1 MSALPT
7 ASPAAR
13 PADFTVIDTW
23 IFDLDNTLY
32 PASCNLFDQIHR
44 RMGEFISELLS
55 VDLDEAKRLQKLY
68 FREHGTTLRGLMN
81 VHDIDPTVFL
91 DHVHRIDLSPVL
103 PDAALVAALAALP
116 GRKLVFTNGTVRHA
130 ENILSHLG
138 IAALFSGIFDIAACG
153 YVPKPDPAGYAE
165 LVRRHAIDPRRAAMI
180 EDMAK
185 NLAPA
190 AALGM
195 TTVWLRGTIDWAR
208 EGAEA
213 DYVHHVAEALT
224 PFLAELVAVRCG
236 SRPRLTLLGGCP
248 MFPAFPPDRAQNPHE
263 QRPA

>member
-1 MSALPT
+1 MSAT
-7 ASPAAR
+7 QPAMR
-13 PADFTVIDTW
+13 KADFAAIDSW

-44 RMGEFISELLS
+44 RMGEFISGLLE
-55 VDLDEAKRLQKLY
+55 VEIEEAKRLQKLY
-68 FREHGTTLRGLMN
+68 FREHGTTLRGLMKI
-81 VHDIDPTVFL
+81 HKIDPRDFL
-91 DHVHRIDLSPVL
+91 DHVHQIDLAAIPQ
-103 PDAALVAALAALP
+103 DAALGAALAALP

-138 IAALFSGIFDIAACG
+138 IESHFAGLFDIEACD
-153 YVPKPDPAGYAE
+153 YVPKPDPAGYDA
-165 LVRRHAIDPRRAAMI
+165 LVRRFGVVPARAAMI
-180 EDMAK
+180 EDMAR

-213 DYVHHVAEALT
+213 AYVHHIADSLA
-224 PFLAELVAVRCG
+224 PFLVEIVANHPEA
-236 SRPRLTLLGGCP
+236 RPIAIDTPEGR
-248 MFPAFPPDRAQNPHE
+248 PHLAGLSE
-263 QRPA
+263 RPSEKTP

>member
-1 MSALPT
+1 MKAVQPVIGTRRAPDL
-7 ASPAAR
+7 AA
-13 PADFTVIDTW
+13 IDTW

-32 PASCNLFDQIHR
+32 PASCKIFDQIHV
-44 RMGEFISELLS
+44 RMGEFIANLLA
-55 VDLDEAKRLQKLY
+55 VDLDEARRLQKIY

-81 VHDIDPTVFL
+81 VHRIDPRTFL
-91 DHVHRIDLSPVL
+91 DHVHQIDLSPIP
-103 PDAALVAALAALP
+103 PDTALAAALAALP

-130 ENILSHLG
+130 ENILGHLG
-138 IAALFSGIFDIAACG
+138 IAEHFTGLFDIADCN

-165 LVRRHAIDPRRAAMI
+165 FVRRFGIEPSRAVMI

-195 TTVWLRGTIDWAR
+195 TTVWLRGTIEWAT

-224 PFLAELVAVRCG
+224 PWLAAIAAERAMVVDTSGGLPHVSGPSAFRA
-236 SRPRLTLLGGCP
+236 PRSP
-248 MFPAFPPDRAQNPHE
+248 
-263 QRPA
+263 

>member
-1 MSALPT
+1 MSAKT
-7 ASPAAR
+7 APAAPVR
-13 PADFTVIDTW
+13 RIADFAAIDTW
-23 IFDLDNTLY
+23 VFDLDNTLY

-44 RMGEFISELLS
+44 RMGEFIAELLG
-55 VDLDEAKRLQKLY
+55 VDLEEAKLLQKIY
-68 FREHGTTLRGLMN
+68 FREHGTTLRGLMT
-81 VHDIDPTVFL
+81 VHGIDPAAFL
-91 DHVHRIDLSPVL
+91 DHVHRIDLSPV
-103 PDAALVAALAALP
+103 PRDAALAAALAALP

-138 IAALFSGIFDIAACG
+138 IAGHFAGIFDIAACG

-165 LVRRHAIDPRRAAMI
+165 LVRRHAIDPSRAVMI

-224 PFLAELVAVRCG
+224 PFLAELVAVAPSLIDTPEG
-236 SRPRLTLLGGCP
+236 LPHLAGLSARPSVKSP
-248 MFPAFPPDRAQNPHE
+248 
-263 QRPA
+263 

>member
-1 MSALPT
+1 MSVKT
-7 ASPAAR
+7 APAAPVR
-13 PADFTVIDTW
+13 RVADFAAIDTW

-44 RMGEFISELLS
+44 RMGEFIAGLLG
-55 VDLDEAKRLQKLY
+55 VDLEEAKRLQKIY
-68 FREHGTTLRGLMN
+68 FREHGTTLRGLMT
-81 VHDIDPTVFL
+81 VHGIDPAAFL
-91 DHVHRIDLSPVL
+91 DHVHRIDLSPV
-103 PDAALVAALAALP
+103 PRDAALAAALAALP

-138 IAALFSGIFDIAACG
+138 IAGHFAGIFDIAACG

-165 LVRRHAIDPRRAAMI
+165 LVRRHAIDPSRAVMI

-224 PFLAELVAVRCG
+224 PFLAELVAVAPSLIDTPEG
-236 SRPRLTLLGGCP
+236 LPHLAGLSARPSVKSP
-248 MFPAFPPDRAQNPHE
+248 
-263 QRPA
+263 

>member
-1 MSALPT
+1 MSVKT
-7 ASPAAR
+7 QSSTPAAR
-13 PADFTVIDTW
+13 AADFAGIDTW
-23 IFDLDNTLY
+23 VFDLDNTLY

-44 RMGEFISELLS
+44 RMGEFISGLLD
-55 VDLDEAKRLQKLY
+55 VDLDEAKRLQKIY

-81 VHDIDPTVFL
+81 VHRIDPAAFL
-91 DHVHRIDLSPVL
+91 DHVHQIDLSPV
-103 PDAALVAALAALP
+103 PADAALVAALAALP

-130 ENILSHLG
+130 ENILGHLG
-138 IAALFSGIFDIAACG
+138 IADHFADIFDIAACN
-153 YVPKPDPAGYAE
+153 YMPKPDPAGYAE
-165 LVRRHAIDPRRAAMI
+165 LVRRFAIAPRRAVMI

-213 DYVHHVAEALT
+213 DYVHYVAEALT
-224 PFLAELVAVRCG
+224 PFLAGVVARQAMQIDTPEGLPHVSG
-236 SRPRLTLLGGCP
+236 LSARPSAKSP
-248 MFPAFPPDRAQNPHE
+248 
-263 QRPA
+263 

>member
-1 MSALPT
+1 MSASLT
-7 ASPAAR
+7 LAAPNR
-13 PADFTVIDTW
+13 GVADFAAIDTW

-44 RMGEFISELLS
+44 RMGEFIAGFLGVEIE
-55 VDLDEAKRLQKLY
+55 EAKRLQKLY

-81 VHDIDPTVFL
+81 VHQIDPRDFL
-91 DHVHRIDLSPVL
+91 DHVHRIDLAAIPQ
-103 PDAALVAALAALP
+103 DAALGAALAALP
-116 GRKLVFTNGTVRHA
+116 GRKLVFTNGTVKHA

-138 IAALFSGIFDIAACG
+138 IQSHFAGLFDIEACG
-153 YVPKPDPAGYAE
+153 YVPKPDPAGYDA
-165 LVRRHAIDPRRAAMI
+165 LVQRFGIVPARAAMV

-213 DYVHHVAEALT
+213 GHVHHVAEALA
-224 PFLAELVAVRCG
+224 PFLAEVAAT
-236 SRPRLTLLGGCP
+236 RPISIDTPEGL
-248 MFPAFPPDRAQNPHE
+248 PHVSGLSA
-263 QRPA
+263 RPSDKTP

>member
-1 MSALPT
+1 MSAKT
-7 ASPAAR
+7 APAAPAR
-13 PADFTVIDTW
+13 RVADFAAIDTW
-23 IFDLDNTLY
+23 VFDLDNTLY

-44 RMGEFISELLS
+44 RMGEFIAELLG
-55 VDLDEAKRLQKLY
+55 VDLEEAKRLQKIY
-68 FREHGTTLRGLMN
+68 FREHGTTLRGLMT
-81 VHDIDPTVFL
+81 VHGIDPAAFL
-91 DHVHRIDLSPVL
+91 DHVHRIDLSPV
-103 PDAALVAALAALP
+103 PRDAALAAALAALP

-138 IAALFSGIFDIAACG
+138 IAGHFAGIFDIAACG

-165 LVRRHAIDPRRAAMI
+165 LVRRHAIDPRRAVMI

-224 PFLAELVAVRCG
+224 PFLAELVAVAPSLIDTPIDTPG
-236 SRPRLTLLGGCP
+236 GLPHLAGLSARPSVKSP
-248 MFPAFPPDRAQNPHE
+248 
-263 QRPA
+263 

>member
-1 MSALPT
+1 VSAIQPVIGT
-7 ASPAAR
+7 GRVVDFAA
-13 PADFTVIDTW
+13 IDTW

-44 RMGEFISELLS
+44 RMGEFISDLLA
-55 VDLDEAKRLQKLY
+55 VDLAEAKRLQKIY

-81 VHDIDPTVFL
+81 VHNIDPTAFL
-91 DHVHRIDLSPVL
+91 DHVHQIDLSPV
-103 PDAALVAALAALP
+103 PADVALAAALAALP

-138 IAALFSGIFDIAACG
+138 IAEHFVGLFDIADCN

-165 LVRRHAIDPRRAAMI
+165 LVRRFGIDPSRAVMI

-195 TTVWLRGTIDWAR
+195 TTVWLRGTIEWAT

-224 PFLAELVAVRCG
+224 PWLAAIVAERVIV
-236 SRPRLTLLGGCP
+236 
-248 MFPAFPPDRAQNPHE
+248 D
-263 QRPA
+263 

>member
-1 MSALPT
+1 MSALE
-7 ASPAAR
+7 SAAVPR
-13 PADFTVIDTW
+13 RRADFAAIDTW

-44 RMGEFISELLS
+44 RMGEFISGLLD
-55 VDLDEAKRLQKLY
+55 VDLDEAKRLQKIY
-68 FREHGTTLRGLMN
+68 FREHGTTLRGLMT
-81 VHDIDPTVFL
+81 VHNIDPTDFL
-91 DHVHRIDLSPVL
+91 DHVHQIDLAAIPQ
-103 PDAALVAALAALP
+103 DAALGAALAALP

-138 IAALFSGIFDIAACG
+138 IAGHFSGLFDIAACG

-165 LVRRHAIDPRRAAMI
+165 LVRRFAIVPARAALI

-190 AALGM
+190 ASLGM

-213 DYVHHVAEALT
+213 DYVHHVAEALA
-224 PFLAELVAVRCG
+224 PFLAEVVAQVTIG
-236 SRPRLTLLGGCP
+236 RPMLIDTPEGL
-248 MFPAFPPDRAQNPHE
+248 PHVSGLSARSSE
-263 QRPA
+263 KTP

>member
-1 MSALPT
+1 MSVKT
-7 ASPAAR
+7 APAAPVR
-13 PADFTVIDTW
+13 RVADFAAIDTW

-44 RMGEFISELLS
+44 RMGEFIAGLLG
-55 VDLDEAKRLQKLY
+55 VDLEEAKRLQKIY
-68 FREHGTTLRGLMN
+68 FREHGTTLRGLMT
-81 VHDIDPTVFL
+81 VHGIDPAAFL
-91 DHVHRIDLSPVL
+91 DHVHRIDLSPV
-103 PDAALVAALAALP
+103 PRDAALVAALAALP

-138 IAALFSGIFDIAACG
+138 IAGHFAGIFDIAACG

-165 LVRRHAIDPRRAAMI
+165 LVRRHAIDPSRAVMI

-195 TTVWLRGTIDWAR
+195 TTVWLRGTIDWAL

-224 PFLAELVAVRCG
+224 PFLAELAAVAPSLIDTPEG
-236 SRPRLTLLGGCP
+236 LPHLAGLSARPSVKSP
-248 MFPAFPPDRAQNPHE
+248 
-263 QRPA
+263 

>member
-13 PADFTVIDTW
+13 PADFAAIDTW
-23 IFDLDNTLY
+23 VFDLDNTLY

-81 VHDIDPTVFL
+81 VHDIDPTAFL

-138 IAALFSGIFDIAACG
+138 IAAHFSGIFDIAACG

-224 PFLAELVAVRCG
+224 PFLAGIAAG
-236 SRPRLTLLGGCP
+236 RPMRIETSIDTPGGL
-248 MFPAFPPDRAQNPHE
+248 PHVSGLSA
-263 QRPA
+263 RPSAKSP